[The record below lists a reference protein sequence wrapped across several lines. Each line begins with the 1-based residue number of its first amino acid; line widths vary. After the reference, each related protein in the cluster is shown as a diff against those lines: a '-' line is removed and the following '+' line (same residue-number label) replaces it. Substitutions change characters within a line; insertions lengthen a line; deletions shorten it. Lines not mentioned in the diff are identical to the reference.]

1 MYNNEELFL
10 LLTLARA
17 MSGEANVLE
26 NMEKEGQDLD
36 VRKTMLAKDMY
47 PSKEV
52 WEQVGFTFTDIPGDD
67 VLCKATLPEGWS
79 IKATDHS
86 MWNEIIDAKGHV
98 RGTMFYKAAFYDR
111 SAHMSLNSRYRVH
124 SEYIGEDSRTVEVYF
139 GNAQEKIMVAGQVYL
154 KRYAT
159 PEEKKEIWDKQ
170 NMLLE
175 QATKFAQENYPD
187 WQNVIAYWDEDRDL
201 SEESSLSRKK

>member
-1 MYNNEELFL
+1 MNGNEELFM

-17 MSGEANVLE
+17 MSGETKVLE
-26 NMEKEGQDLD
+26 NMEKEGQDLAIGQ
-36 VRKTMLAKDMY
+36 TMMAKDMY
-47 PSKEV
+47 PSQEV
-52 WEQVGFTFTDIPGDD
+52 WEQLGFTFRDIPGDD

-86 MWNEIIDAKGHV
+86 MWNEIFDANGNL

-111 SAHMSLNSRYRVH
+111 SAHMSLNPRYRVH

-154 KRYAT
+154 KRCAT

-187 WQNVIAYWDEDRDL
+187 WQNVVAYWDDARTL
-201 SEESSLSRKK
+201 SQGESRKREK